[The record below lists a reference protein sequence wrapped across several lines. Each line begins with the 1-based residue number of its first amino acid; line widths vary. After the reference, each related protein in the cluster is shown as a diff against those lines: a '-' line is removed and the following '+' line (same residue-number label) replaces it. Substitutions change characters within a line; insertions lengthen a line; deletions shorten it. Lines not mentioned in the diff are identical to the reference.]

1 MEYLKNLH
9 DKRDTHWEDIEG
21 IYFRDLKRIL
31 TTAASLQYHTAHNMA
46 SCRMLENIR
55 RERK

>member
-9 DKRDTHWEDIEG
+9 DKLDTDWEDTEG
-21 IYFRDLKRIL
+21 IYFCDLKRTL

-46 SCRMLENIR
+46 SCRMLEKIR
-55 RERK
+55 LERK